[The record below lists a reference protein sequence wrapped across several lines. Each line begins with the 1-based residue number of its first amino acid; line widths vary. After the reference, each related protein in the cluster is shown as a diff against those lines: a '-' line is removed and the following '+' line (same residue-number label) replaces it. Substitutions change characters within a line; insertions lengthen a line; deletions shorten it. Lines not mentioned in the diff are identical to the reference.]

1 MLFPSGKE
9 RNIAFAVFGT
19 VAGAGAAVG
28 MVLGGFLTE
37 FFDWRWCLLVNLFFV
52 AVGLLGGA
60 LFLTE
65 SKAEGDK
72 CYDLWGTLFVTGGLA
87 ALVYGFTLAENG
99 WGNPL
104 TIGFLALGAV
114 LLVVFVWVETRV
126 RNPLL
131 PLRVVTHRVR
141 AGAFLIQA
149 VAGSVMIGATLY
161 LTFHL
166 QIVLGR
172 GALEAGIASLPLPL
186 GTMALAPLATK
197 MLGPIGPRPM
207 LIGGPLAVAAGLFY
221 MSFVTPGGNYFV
233 QVAPACW

>member
-72 CYDLWGTLFVTGGLA
+72 RYDLWGTLFVTGGLA

-161 LTFHL
+161 LTSTCRSCSAGARWRRVSPAFRCHWAPWRSRRWRPRCW
-166 QIVLGR
+166 GR
-172 GALEAGIASLPLPL
+172 SD
-186 GTMALAPLATK
+186 
-197 MLGPIGPRPM
+197 R
-207 LIGGPLAVAAGLFY
+207 VR
-221 MSFVTPGGNYFV
+221 
-233 QVAPACW
+233 C